1 MSSKNSSQGSYSSG
15 QTIVTVAARE
25 IQVVSRIKAVRISIA
40 LILIL
45 IIGGLAAANYFA
57 GKDSGDG
64 KASMALVG
72 VSAASL
78 PLDSFDVSELSD
90 AQGAEAAVRNG
101 TDYALVYDGSYR
113 LLHDGAVDP
122 AVEAQVQQAVRI
134 KAMNDGLASLGVD
147 PQQFAEATAAPAVE
161 AVDLSADTGPAKDDS
176 YFARLTTTLVGIGAL
191 MYLVILFAANVGGR
205 VCEEKSSRVIEIIL
219 ATVKPLDFLAGKII
233 GNLVF
238 GTIASLVIVGVGLAG
253 LKATNL
259 GDGVTV
265 DYSVFPLL
273 VVMFVLG
280 MLFFSS
286 LYAAAGSLVSRTED
300 LQASQMPVMLL
311 IFLTIYAPT
320 FGMNALGST
329 AMKVFTWIPPTSMT
343 VAPLQYAAGN
353 ISVAQL
359 LGAWAIFI
367 AFTVLM
373 MMVVARIYR
382 NAILHNGTRMSW
394 MKALRG

>member
-122 AVEAQVQQAVRI
+122 AVEAQVRQAVRI

-176 YFARLTTTLVGIGAL
+176 YYARLTTTLVGIGAL

-233 GNLVF
+233 GNLIF

-329 AMKVFTWIPPTSMT
+329 AMKIFTWIPPTSMT

-394 MKALRG
+394 IKALRG

>member
-273 VVMFVLG
+273 VVMFILG

-329 AMKVFTWIPPTSMT
+329 AMKIFTWIPPTSMT

-394 MKALRG
+394 IKALRG

>member
-122 AVEAQVQQAVRI
+122 AVEAQVRQAVRI

-320 FGMNALGST
+320 FGMNALDST

-367 AFTVLM
+367 AFTVLVM
-373 MMVVARIYR
+373 VVVARIYR

>member
-147 PQQFAEATAAPAVE
+147 PQQFAEATAAPTVE
-161 AVDLSADTGPAKDDS
+161 AVDLSTDTGPTKDDS
-176 YFARLTTTLVGIGAL
+176 YYNRLTTTLVGIGAL

-233 GNLVF
+233 GNLIF

-329 AMKVFTWIPPTSMT
+329 AMKIFTWIPPTSMT

-394 MKALRG
+394 IKALRG

>member
-273 VVMFVLG
+273 VVMFILG

-320 FGMNALGST
+320 FGMNALDST

-353 ISVAQL
+353 ISAAQL

-367 AFTVLM
+367 AFTVLVM
-373 MMVVARIYR
+373 VVVARIYR

>member
-147 PQQFAEATAAPAVE
+147 PQQFAEATAAPTVE
-161 AVDLSADTGPAKDDS
+161 AVDLSTDTGPTKDDS
-176 YFARLTTTLVGIGAL
+176 YYARLTTTLVGIGAL

-233 GNLVF
+233 GNLIF

-329 AMKVFTWIPPTSMT
+329 AMKIFTWIPPTSMT

-394 MKALRG
+394 IKALRG

>member
-15 QTIVTVAARE
+15 QTIVTVATRE
-25 IQVVSRIKAVRISIA
+25 IQVVTRIKAVRISIA

-320 FGMNALGST
+320 FGMNALDST

-367 AFTVLM
+367 AFTVLVM
-373 MMVVARIYR
+373 VVVARIYR

>member
-15 QTIVTVAARE
+15 QTIVTVATRE

-40 LILIL
+40 LILLL

-320 FGMNALGST
+320 FGMNALDST

-394 MKALRG
+394 IKALRG